1 MKGNHVLGI
10 ISTKS
15 RSFFGL
21 LSLPPTNSLANYNLT
36 SICTLLK
43 LALIFINSV
52 LIIKW
57 IYLLSSSPY
66 QYLQLLVASLIV
78 LTQSLLLL
86 RPSYYIII
94 SVFFFFSGS
103 QKAFNDCHLP
113 VTQKTMLIK
122 HINCLRPR

>member
-15 RSFFGL
+15 RLFFGL

-94 SVFFFFSGS
+94 SVFFFSGS